1 MSILNEIFNYLE
13 EIKNGQC
20 SFQKVM
26 NKGLKKYSKE
36 DAFLIKDTLKSV
48 VNRYYFLLW
57 ELNKIFPVKNELT
70 QDYLVCALSQY
81 HYVNLVTDEQ
91 LERYLKEDLPLID
104 ETISVSE
111 LVNRIRDLGGVQ
123 LKISDRENE
132 ILVKRLAINYSY
144 PEWVCKMISKHF
156 GFKKAYKTI
165 ASSRKSVKLAL
176 NVNTFLTSAE
186 DLIDDYPDLFEK
198 GILSDNTL
206 RFKGKDKLIE
216 LEPFKNNYIF
226 VEDEASQLLVNSL
239 NIDIN
244 DTCLLLCGDRITM
257 ALDMAMKLKDLG
269 TVHTCTDNIVDFNSL
284 RNMSNRFK
292 LHSLDIFESNVSQ
305 LITHVGKETC
315 DKVLFVAKSSS
326 LGVVRRRPDVLL
338 TLKRNELDEIINNEK
353 QELSEVSD
361 FVKSGGLLEYAVF
374 TYSRKESTEVIED
387 FLSKHE
393 DFELLN
399 DRQIFSFEAPSDGV
413 YFALLRRK

>member
-81 HYVNLVTDEQ
+81 HYVNLVTDDQ

-104 ETISVSE
+104 ETISISE
-111 LVNRIRDLGGVQ
+111 LVTKIRDLGGVQ